1 MRQLIWLIFLLPVLQ
16 ANAQK
21 GHWETIFKEDFSSA
35 LDGKIWAAE
44 KMPDATE
51 RIEIKEGKLV
61 LDTKGGAT
69 VWLRQKLPANIRISY
84 KRKLIMAGGVNDR
97 VSDLNQFFH
106 AQDPPGGLTFHRKS
120 RFEEYDSLNLYYV
133 GMGGNYNTST
143 RFRKY
148 FQGDKKILIDFADAP
163 HLLEAN
169 KTYQIVIEVL
179 NGLVSYTVDGVKFF
193 EWKDPQPYPGG
204 YFAFRSTK
212 SRQEIDDLQ
221 IETWKD

>member
-1 MRQLIWLIFLLPVLQ
+1 MKYWIAIVCCCCFWQ
-16 ANAQK
+16 AQAQK
-21 GHWETIFKEDFSSA
+21 GHWEIIFKEDFANA
-35 LDGKIWAAE
+35 LNTSIWAIE
-44 KMPDATE
+44 KMPDPAE
-51 RIEIKEGKLV
+51 RIEIKEGKLI

-69 VWLRQKLPANIRISY
+69 VWLRQKLSINIRISY

-106 AQDPPGGLTFHRKS
+106 AQDPPSGLQFNRKS

-169 KTYQIVIEVL
+169 KTYSIVIEVL
-179 NGLVSYTVDGVKFF
+179 NGVVSYTVDGVKFF

>member
-1 MRQLIWLIFLLPVLQ
+1 L
-16 ANAQK
+16 
-21 GHWETIFKEDFSSA
+21 
-35 LDGKIWAAE
+35 
-44 KMPDATE
+44 
-51 RIEIKEGKLV
+51 
-61 LDTKGGAT
+61 
-69 VWLRQKLPANIRISY
+69 
-84 KRKLIMAGGVNDR
+84 NDR

-106 AQDPPGGLTFHRKS
+106 AQDPPGGLTFNRKS

-148 FQGDKKILIDFADAP
+148 FQGDKKILVDFADAP

-169 KTYQIVIEVL
+169 KTYNIVIEVL
-179 NGLVSYTVDGVKFF
+179 NGLVSYWVDGVKFF

>member
-1 MRQLIWLIFLLPVLQ
+1 MKQWMTIICCCCLLQ
-16 ANAQK
+16 TQAQK
-21 GHWETIFKEDFSSA
+21 GRWETIFKEDFSNA
-35 LDGKIWAAE
+35 LSTSIWASE
-44 KMPDATE
+44 KMPDPAE
-51 RIEIKEGKLV
+51 RIEVMEGKLI

-106 AQDPPGGLTFHRKS
+106 AQDPPGELQFNRKS

-148 FQGDKKILIDFADAP
+148 FNGDKKILIDFADAP

-169 KTYQIVIEVL
+169 KTYSIVIEVL

-221 IETWKD
+221 IETWKN

>member
-1 MRQLIWLIFLLPVLQ
+1 MKQWITIVCCCCILQ
-16 ANAQK
+16 AHAQK
-21 GHWETIFKEDFSSA
+21 GHWETIFKEDFANA
-35 LDGKIWAAE
+35 LNASIWAIE
-44 KMPDATE
+44 KMPDPAE
-51 RIEIKEGKLV
+51 RIEIKEGKLS

-69 VWLRQKLPANIRISY
+69 VWLRQKLPTNIRISY
-84 KRKLIMAGGVNDR
+84 KRKLLMAGGVNDR
-97 VSDLNQFFH
+97 VPDLNQFFH
-106 AQDPPGGLTFHRKS
+106 AQDPPGGLQFNRKS

-148 FQGDKKILIDFADAP
+148 FQGDKKILIDFADTP

-169 KTYQIVIEVL
+169 KTYSIVIEVL
-179 NGLVSYTVDGVKFF
+179 NGVVSFNVDGVKFF
-193 EWKDPQPYPGG
+193 EWKDPQPYLGG

>member
-1 MRQLIWLIFLLPVLQ
+1 MKQWITLICCCSLWQVQ
-16 ANAQK
+16 TQK
-21 GHWETIFKEDFSSA
+21 GHWETIFKEDFSTS
-35 LDGKIWAAE
+35 LSNVIWATE
-44 KMPDATE
+44 KMPDKSE
-51 RIEIKEGKLV
+51 YIDVKDGKLL

-69 VWLRQKLPANIRISY
+69 VWLRQKLSANIRISY
-84 KRKLIMAGGVNDR
+84 QRKLLMMGGINDR

-148 FQGDKKILIDFADAP
+148 HQGNKKIVFDFADVP

-169 KTYQIVIEVL
+169 KTYTIVIEVL
-179 NGLVSYTVDGVKFF
+179 DGLVSYSVDGVKFF
-193 EWKDPQPYPGG
+193 EWKDLQPYPGG

-212 SRQEIDDLQ
+212 SRQEIDNLL
-221 IETWKD
+221 IETWKN

>member
-1 MRQLIWLIFLLPVLQ
+1 MRQLIWLIFLLPFLQ
-16 ANAQK
+16 ANAQT
-21 GHWETIFKEDFSSA
+21 GHWESIFKEDFSNGLEA
-35 LDGKIWAAE
+35 KLWATE
-44 KMPDATE
+44 KMPDTAE
-51 RIEIKEGKLV
+51 LIQVKEGKLI

-84 KRKLIMAGGVNDR
+84 KRKLIMAGGINDR

-106 AQDPPGGLTFHRKS
+106 AQDPPGGLTFNRKS

-148 FQGDKKILIDFADAP
+148 FQGDKKILVDFADAP

-169 KTYQIVIEVL
+169 RTYQIVIEVL

-193 EWKDPQPYPGG
+193 EWKDPQPYLGG

>member
-1 MRQLIWLIFLLPVLQ
+1 MKQLITIVCCCCLLQVQ
-16 ANAQK
+16 AQK
-21 GHWETIFKEDFSSA
+21 AHWETILKEDFSNP
-35 LDGKIWAAE
+35 LDTKIWASE
-44 KMPDATE
+44 KMPDIAE
-51 RIEIKEGKLV
+51 RIEVKEGKLI

-69 VWLRQKLPANIRISY
+69 IWLRQKLPANIRISY
-84 KRKLIMAGGVNDR
+84 QRKLIMAGGVNDR

-106 AQDPPGGLTFHRKS
+106 AQEPPGGLQFNRKS

-169 KTYQIVIEVL
+169 KTYSIVIEVL

-193 EWKDPQPYPGG
+193 EWKDPQPFPGG